1 MNKPPIKQTDSEI
14 KDTYIFDG
22 TIRDYRAATEAEKQM
37 CEQMKRPM
45 TQKTEN
51 LTTQE
56 AWAAMAKG
64 ECVRA
69 EFRIYKIAG
78 STLLQWSKTLSSW
91 MDATNIGSGPYS
103 IVPDPSKPKEVEDE
117 YAKDKQS
124 LIKGSFVGEA
134 LRIAIVDF
142 VERNFEK
149 RKP

>member
-1 MNKPPIKQTDSEI
+1 MNKPPERLMKGKPGQRIV
-14 KDTYIFDG
+14 YIGNGFLPSYEDFQ
-22 TIRDYRAATEAEKQM
+22 RAFILEEEK
-37 CEQMKRPM
+37 PM

-56 AWAAMAKG
+56 AWAAMARG
-64 ECVRA
+64 ECVKGYTQTIY
-69 EFRIYKIAG
+69 RIKDRVLSFWNQEDWYG
-78 STLLQWSKTLSSW
+78 TTTLG
-91 MDATNIGSGPYS
+91 AGPYS